1 MSPTPSLGVLL
12 ACGLLLGCA
21 APPAAPPRAPATL
34 SAASQPNGARARAR
48 DLGIV
53 IGRHAPGPLDAI
65 TDVKGVRVGHTTLVS
80 GDGKLIPGQGPVR
93 TGVTAILPHGG
104 DIWNEKVPAAGFVM
118 NGNGEVTGL
127 SWINESGALE
137 VPILL
142 TNTMNVPRVAD
153 AVITWMMRR
162 YPEIGIDDD
171 VVLPVVGEC
180 DDSRLND
187 ARGRHVTERDVLSA
201 LDGASEGKVAEGSV
215 GAGTGMIAYGF
226 KGGIGTASR
235 VLESGLGGYTVG
247 ALVNANQGTRPDLI
261 IDGVHVGREISE
273 QVVPGTAHSIILVV
287 ATDAPLDHRQLARVA
302 KRAILGLA
310 RTGSTGRHGS
320 GDFAIAFSTAERVP
334 SAPASRTRAMT
345 VLSDSNIN
353 PLFEAAEEAVEE
365 AIVNALLAATT
376 VVGRDGHTA
385 HAIPLDRL
393 REALRAHPR

>member
-162 YPEIGIDDD
+162 YPQIGIDDD

-261 IDGVHVGREISE
+261 IEGVHVGREISE
-273 QVVPGTAHSIILVV
+273 EVVPGTAHSIIIVV

-345 VLSDSNIN
+345 VLSDSDIN

>member
-162 YPEIGIDDD
+162 YPQIGIDDD

-273 QVVPGTAHSIILVV
+273 EVVPGTAHSIIIVV

-302 KRAILGLA
+302 KRTILGLA

-320 GDFAIAFSTAERVP
+320 GDFAIAFSTAQRVP
-334 SAPASRTRAMT
+334 SAPASQTRAMT
-345 VLSDSNIN
+345 VLSDSDIN

-393 REALRAHPR
+393 RAALRAHPR

>member
-1 MSPTPSLGVLL
+1 MSPTPSLAVLL
-12 ACGLLLGCA
+12 AGGLLLGCA
-21 APPAAPPRAPATL
+21 APSAAPPRAPAAL
-34 SAASQPNGARARAR
+34 SAPSQPSGGRARAR

-65 TDVKGVRVGHTTLVS
+65 TDVTGVRVGHTTLIS

-104 DIWNEKVPAAGFVM
+104 DLWNEKVPVAGFVM

-142 TNTMNVPRVAD
+142 TSTMNVPRVAD
-153 AVITWMMRR
+153 AVLTWMMRR
-162 YPEIGIDDD
+162 YPEIGVDDD

-201 LDGASEGKVAEGSV
+201 LDGASDGKVAEGSV

-247 ALVNANQGTRPDLI
+247 ALVNANQGTRADLI

-273 QVVPGTAHSIILVV
+273 AVVPGTAHSIIIVV

-345 VLSDSNIN
+345 VLSDSDIN

-393 REALRAHPR
+393 REALRAHHR